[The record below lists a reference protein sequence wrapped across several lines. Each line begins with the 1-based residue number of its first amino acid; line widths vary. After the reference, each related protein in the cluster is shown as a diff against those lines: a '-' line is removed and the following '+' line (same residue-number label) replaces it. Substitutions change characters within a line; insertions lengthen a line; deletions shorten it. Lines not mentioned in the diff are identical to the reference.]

1 MTADKPRNNLPAA
14 TRGGEATFTPARMAA
29 IGLLTAAF
37 VAVFWRWFVTQHRYS
52 SEFLQDWGH
61 AYIVPGIAVYMV
73 HRAWGDIIRTP
84 TATFAPGLLAM
95 ATGIVS
101 YFFFVAGFPN
111 HMGQGLSMIV
121 ALFGLLL
128 YSLGPAMMRR
138 LFLPTA
144 YLVFGITISE
154 AIMIMVTFKLQNLS
168 AWGGYYL
175 LLLLSPIFGYVV
187 SLTGNS
193 IEIVTSNGTP
203 IPLGIAEACS
213 GMRMVVAFLALAGA
227 VGLMSCRWWWQRAA
241 VMLLAVPVA
250 VAMNLVRIAVL
261 GLLSLWDPKLA
272 SGDAHIFI
280 GTVLLVPAL
289 GLFMAAVWSL
299 DRIWIP
305 GEGATAPAPRP
316 GPVVLADRTGWSLL
330 RRASVLTPLLVLLA
344 SAGGISAA
352 IKWGGLNPVKGA
364 IYGDRQLMAISPTAL
379 NSWEPMGADTRE
391 NAEVEKTLG
400 TENYLTRTYRER
412 GVDKPVRLMLHTAYY
427 TSSIDTVPHV
437 PERCMVGAGWQIDA
451 DPKLV
456 PLTLDASRW
465 SADPRD
471 PAAKDLGYLRAR
483 TGERSDAPGR
493 YVNLPKGIRDVK
505 MQVTPFIAP
514 NGQKLYAGYFFIAN
528 GQVAT
533 TAIDVR
539 RMAFDI
545 TTKYAFYM
553 KVQVSSPDV
562 SSAEE
567 LAERASRLLDELL
580 PELMRC
586 APDWLRVERGEIP
599 KNDKS
604 AGDKNGTKRAP

>member
-1 MTADKPRNNLPAA
+1 MTADKPRNKLPTAA
-14 TRGGEATFTPARMAA
+14 SGAAATFTPARMAA
-29 IGLLTAAF
+29 IGVLTAAF

-61 AYIVPGIAVYMV
+61 AYIVPGIAAYMV

-84 TATFAPGLLAM
+84 ATTFAPGLLAM
-95 ATGIVS
+95 ATGIAS

-111 HMGQGLSMIV
+111 HMGQGLSMVV

-144 YLVFGITISE
+144 YLVFGITVSE

-175 LLLLSPIFGYVV
+175 LLLLSPIFGYTV

-193 IEIVTSNGTP
+193 IEIVTSNGSS

-227 VGLMSCRWWWQRAA
+227 VALMSCRWWWQRAA
-241 VMLLAVPVA
+241 VLLLAVPVA

-280 GTVLLVPAL
+280 GTLLLVPAL

-305 GEGATAPAPRP
+305 GEAPAAARP
-316 GPVVLADRTGWSLL
+316 GPVLLADRAGWGVL
-330 RRASVLTPLLVLLA
+330 RGASVMVPLVVLLA
-344 SAGGISAA
+344 CAGGISAA
-352 IKWGGLNPVKGA
+352 IRWGGLNPVKLA
-364 IYGDRQLMAISPTAL
+364 IYGDRPLMAIAPTAL
-379 NSWEPMGADTRE
+379 TSWEPLGADTRE

-400 TENYLTRTYRER
+400 TENYLTRTYVPR
-412 GVDKPVRLMLHTAYY
+412 GGEKPVRLVLHTAYY
-427 TSSIDTVPHV
+427 TGSIDTVPHV

-451 DPKLV
+451 DPRLI
-456 PLTLDASRW
+456 PLKLDASRW

-471 PAAKDLGYLRAR
+471 PAARDLGYLRSR

-493 YVNLPKGIRDVK
+493 YVNLPKGIGGVQ
-505 MQVTPFIAP
+505 MQVTRFVAP
-514 NGQKLYAGYFFIAN
+514 NGTPMYAGYFFIAN

-553 KVQVSSPDV
+553 KVQVSSADV
-562 SSAEE
+562 SSEEE
-567 LAERASRLLDELL
+567 LAERAGRLLDELL

-586 APDWLRVERGEIP
+586 VPDWLKVERGELP
-599 KNDKS
+599 KDEKS
-604 AGDKNGTKRAP
+604 AGGKDGTKRAP